1 MRKILITGINGFTG
15 FYLAEAFREKGYQ
28 VDGLAQFVNRPGDG
42 IYSCDLL
49 DKQKLSTLI
58 GQLKPDLVAHLAG
71 TTYVGHHNPEEF
83 YRVNVIGTTNL
94 LEALTQPGLT
104 PPRVLVASSANIY
117 GTPDLET
124 LSESV
129 PPAPVNHYAA
139 SKVAMEHMVR
149 TWFDKLPI
157 IITRPFNY
165 TGVGQ
170 EDKFLIPKIIGHFK
184 RKEKIIELG
193 NLDISR
199 DFSDVRDVAEAYVRL
214 LESDVRSVTV
224 NICSGFDISLK
235 KIIEDANLI
244 AGYDI
249 EVRVNPEFVRA
260 NEIKRLHGDNNYL
273 TQLIGNYARIPFKDT
288 LRWMLDVPNLAND

>member
-15 FYLAEAFREKGYQ
+15 HYLAEAFKAKGYE
-28 VDGLAQFVNRPGDG
+28 VYGLTQFVNRPGDG

-49 DKQKLSTLI
+49 DRQKLTTLI
-58 GQLKPDLVAHLAG
+58 SQLKPDLVAHLAG

-104 PPRVLVASSANIY
+104 PPRVLIASSANIY
-117 GTPDLET
+117 GTPDLEV
-124 LSESV
+124 LSEAV

-184 RKEKIIELG
+184 RKEKVIELG
-193 NLDISR
+193 NLDVSR
-199 DFSDVRDVAEAYVRL
+199 DFSDVRDVAAAYVRL
-214 LESDVRSVTV
+214 LESDVRSVSV
-224 NICSGFDISLK
+224 NICSGHDISLK
-235 KIIEDANLI
+235 KIIQDANKI

-249 EVRVNPEFVRA
+249 EVRVNPDFVRA
-260 NEIKRLHGDNNYL
+260 NEIKQLHGDNAYL
-273 TQLIGNYARIPFKDT
+273 KQLIGDHPLIPFKDT
-288 LRWMLDVPNLAND
+288 LQWMYEAK

>member
-15 FYLAEAFREKGYQ
+15 HYLAEAFKVKGYE
-28 VDGLAQFVNRPGDG
+28 VYGLAQFVNRPGDG

-49 DKQKLSTLI
+49 DRQKLSTLI
-58 GQLKPDLVAHLAG
+58 SQFKPDLVAHLAG

-104 PPRVLVASSANIY
+104 SPRVLIASSANIY
-117 GTPDLET
+117 GTPALEV
-124 LSESV
+124 LSEEV

-170 EDKFLIPKIIGHFK
+170 EEKFLIPKIIGHFK
-184 RKEKIIELG
+184 RKEKVIELG

-199 DFSDVRDVAEAYVRL
+199 DFSDVRDVATAYVRL
-214 LESDVRSVTV
+214 LESDVRSVSV
-224 NICSGFDISLK
+224 NICSGHDISLK
-235 KIIEDANLI
+235 KIIQDANKI
-244 AGYDI
+244 AGYNID
-249 EVRVNPEFVRA
+249 VRVNPDFVRT
-260 NEIKRLHGDNNYL
+260 NEIRQLHGDNAYL
-273 TQLIGNYARIPFKDT
+273 KQLIGDHSLIPFKDT
-288 LRWMLDVPNLAND
+288 LQWMYEVN

>member
-15 FYLAEAFREKGYQ
+15 HYLAEAFKVKGYE
-28 VDGLAQFVNRPGDG
+28 VYGLAQFVNRPGDG

-49 DKQKLSTLI
+49 DRQKLSTLI
-58 GQLKPDLVAHLAG
+58 SQFKPDLVAHLAG

-94 LEALTQPGLT
+94 LEALTQPGLKS
-104 PPRVLVASSANIY
+104 PRVLIASSANIY
-117 GTPDLET
+117 GTPALEV
-124 LSESV
+124 LSEEV

-170 EDKFLIPKIIGHFK
+170 EEKFLIPKIIGHFK
-184 RKEKIIELG
+184 RKEKVIELG

-199 DFSDVRDVAEAYVRL
+199 DFSDVRDVATAYVRL
-214 LESDVRSVTV
+214 LESDVRSVSV
-224 NICSGFDISLK
+224 NICSGHDISLK
-235 KIIEDANLI
+235 KIIQDANKI
-244 AGYDI
+244 AGYNID
-249 EVRVNPEFVRA
+249 VRVNPDFVRT
-260 NEIKRLHGDNNYL
+260 NEIRQLHGDNAYL
-273 TQLIGNYARIPFKDT
+273 KQLIGDHSLIPFKDT
-288 LRWMLDVPNLAND
+288 LQWMYEAN

>member
-1 MRKILITGINGFTG
+1 MRKILITGVNGFTG
-15 FYLAEAFREKGYQ
+15 HYLAEACKTKGYE
-28 VDGLAQFVNRPGDG
+28 VYGLAQFVNRPGDG

-49 DKQKLSTLI
+49 DRQKVSTLI

-94 LEALTQPGLT
+94 LEALTQSGLT
-104 PPRVLVASSANIY
+104 PPRVLIASSANIY
-117 GTPDLET
+117 GTPDLEI

-184 RKEKIIELG
+184 RNEKVIELG
-193 NLDISR
+193 NLDVSR
-199 DFSDVRDVAEAYVRL
+199 DFSDVRDVAAAYVRL
-214 LESDVRSVTV
+214 LESDVRSVSV
-224 NICSGFDISLK
+224 NICSGRDISLK
-235 KIIEDANLI
+235 KIIEDANKI
-244 AGYDI
+244 AGYEI
-249 EVRVNPEFVRA
+249 EVRVNPDFVRA
-260 NEIKRLHGDNNYL
+260 NEIKQLHGDNAYL
-273 TQLIGNYARIPFKDT
+273 KQLIGDNSLIPFKDT
-288 LRWMLDVPNLAND
+288 LQWMYEA

>member
-15 FYLAEAFREKGYQ
+15 HYLAEACKTKGYE
-28 VDGLAQFVNRPGDG
+28 VYGLAQFVNRPRDG

-49 DKQKLSTLI
+49 DRQKLSTLI
-58 GQLKPDLVAHLAG
+58 DQLKPDLVAHLAG

-94 LEALTQPGLT
+94 LEALNQPGLT
-104 PPRVLVASSANIY
+104 LPRVLIASSANIY
-117 GTPDLET
+117 GTPDLEV
-124 LSESV
+124 LSEAV

-149 TWFDKLPI
+149 TYFDKLPI

-184 RKEKIIELG
+184 RKEKVIELG
-193 NLDISR
+193 NLDVSR
-199 DFSDVRDVAEAYVRL
+199 DFSDVRDVVAAYLRL
-214 LESDVRSVTV
+214 LESDVRSVSV
-224 NICSGFDISLK
+224 NICSGHDISLK
-235 KIIEDANLI
+235 KIIEDANKI

-249 EVRVNPEFVRA
+249 EVRVNPDFVRA
-260 NEIKRLHGDNNYL
+260 NEIRQLHGDNAYL
-273 TQLIGNYARIPFKDT
+273 KQLIGDNALIPFKDT
-288 LRWMLDVPNLAND
+288 LQWMYEA

>member
-1 MRKILITGINGFTG
+1 MHKILITGINGFTG
-15 FYLAEAFREKGYQ
+15 HYLAEAFRAKGYE
-28 VDGLAQFVNRPGDG
+28 VYGLAQFVNRPGDG

-49 DKQKLSTLI
+49 DRQKLSTLMS
-58 GQLKPDLVAHLAG
+58 QLKPDMVAHLAG

-104 PPRVLVASSANIY
+104 PPRVLIASSANVY
-117 GTPDLET
+117 GTPDIEI
-124 LSESV
+124 LSEAV
-129 PPAPVNHYAA
+129 PAAPVNHYAA
-139 SKVAMEHMVR
+139 SKVAMEHMAR

-184 RKEKIIELG
+184 RKEKVIELG
-193 NLDISR
+193 NLDVSR
-199 DFSDVRDVAEAYVRL
+199 DFSDVRDIAATYVRL
-214 LESDVRSVTV
+214 LESNVSSVAV
-224 NICSGFDISLK
+224 NICSGHDVSLK
-235 KIIEDANLI
+235 KIIEDANKI

-249 EVRVNPEFVRA
+249 EVRVNPDFVRV
-260 NEIKRLHGDNNYL
+260 NEIKRLHGDNTYL
-273 TQLIGNYARIPFKDT
+273 KQLIGDNSLIPFRDT
-288 LRWMLDVPNLAND
+288 LQWMYEA